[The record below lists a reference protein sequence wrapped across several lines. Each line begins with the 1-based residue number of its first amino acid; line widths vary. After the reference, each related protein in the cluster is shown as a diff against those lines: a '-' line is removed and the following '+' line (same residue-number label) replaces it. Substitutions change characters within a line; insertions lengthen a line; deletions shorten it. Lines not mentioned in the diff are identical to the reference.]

1 MKEFTGNKI
10 MIMCCSRCNL
20 SCEHCYISYSGN
32 RDSNEL
38 LELVKSLKN
47 KYKIVLNGAE
57 VLTDLNYLKSYQEIG
72 QKYILS
78 NGLVFYLNPGVINIL
93 KHYGLNSVSISYHFG
108 IHDKISLISSS
119 ILEKVFQSLK
129 DSNFNFRLMTTITSS
144 NYNMLEEM
152 CSKSV
157 KLGAKGL
164 YLTNYIMQ
172 GNALEHV
179 SDKLVLNKEQINI
192 FFNDLMKCRKQ
203 YDKRELLIERDAGFG
218 KNFLSNHD
226 NFYCPAINNQVIL
239 TPDNNL
245 YPCIFLAKPGYEIG
259 KLIDGKL
266 LIYDEYVNINHGDI
280 CFAKEI
286 CNEGRQLIKKRCY

>member
-1 MKEFTGNKI
+1 
-10 MIMCCSRCNL
+10 
-20 SCEHCYISYSGN
+20 
-32 RDSNEL
+32 
-38 LELVKSLKN
+38 
-47 KYKIVLNGAE
+47 
-57 VLTDLNYLKSYQEIG
+57 
-72 QKYILS
+72 
-78 NGLVFYLNPGVINIL
+78 
-93 KHYGLNSVSISYHFG
+93 
-108 IHDKISLISSS
+108 
-119 ILEKVFQSLK
+119 
-129 DSNFNFRLMTTITSS
+129 
-144 NYNMLEEM
+144 
-152 CSKSV
+152 
-157 KLGAKGL
+157 
-164 YLTNYIMQ
+164 
-172 GNALEHV
+172 
-179 SDKLVLNKEQINI
+179 
-192 FFNDLMKCRKQ
+192 MKCRKQ